1 MTTPHTAASTPPP
14 TDPHAPDP
22 PTAGVAAPAH
32 TGSSATRTLG
42 LVTLAAMA
50 LLVFLA
56 FVASPRDQVQ
66 GDLVRLLYIHPAL
79 AWTAYLACGVATTAS
94 IWHLVK
100 KTPGSDV
107 LAHSAVEVG
116 AVLTALTLATGSIWG
131 RPTWGVYWVWDARL
145 TSTALLFLLLL
156 GYLALHR
163 IDAAPEVRS
172 RRAAVVGVLL
182 VPNVV
187 LVHQSVEWWRTLHQ
201 DPTLARRDF
210 DFATSDLFM
219 FTLVYSVV
227 VMSLVFT
234 WLLIHRFRVGWL
246 ALQAEELWL
255 DTAIEA
261 RRAEGAGTTEPA
273 ETTRTEPPRSEGGL
287 P

>member
-1 MTTPHTAASTPPP
+1 VTTPQTSTPQRP
-14 TDPHAPDP
+14 
-22 PTAGVAAPAH
+22 AGPVS
-32 TGSSATRTLG
+32 TGSAATRTLG
-42 LVTLAAMA
+42 IVCLAALA
-50 LLVFLA
+50 VLVFLA
-56 FVASPRDQVQ
+56 FVASPSDQVQ

-79 AWTAYLACGVATTAS
+79 AWTAYLACFVATGAS

-100 KTPGSDV
+100 RTEASDV

-145 TSTALLFLLLL
+145 TSTAMLFLLLL

-163 IDAAPEVRS
+163 VDAAPEVRS

-246 ALQAEELWL
+246 ALQADDLWL
-255 DTAIEA
+255 DSAIEA
-261 RRAEGAGTTEPA
+261 RRTEGDLHSSPTADAEPVSTLSTPEGEP
-273 ETTRTEPPRSEGGL
+273 R
-287 P
+287 